1 MRRTRVTQSGQT
13 LLELVVALGVVAVV
27 LMGLV
32 SAVTSSLR
40 YGQASR
46 FRSRSVKYAQEG
58 IELTRK
64 LRDANTWDVFAA
76 YSGTGTKSWCLSES
90 GVWSADDGTGCSMA
104 AGSLF
109 RRSVSFT
116 WNDPVMEVTSV
127 TSWGEHVSSTTVTL
141 KTFFSAWR

>member
-1 MRRTRVTQSGQT
+1 MKRTVGYESGQT

-58 IELTRK
+58 IELARK
-64 LRDANTWDVFAA
+64 LRDASTWDVFLS
-76 YSGTGTKSWCLSES
+76 YSGTGTKNWCLSES
-90 GVWSADDGTGCSMA
+90 GAWSADDGTGCPIA
-104 AGSLF
+104 AGSPF
-109 RRSVSFT
+109 WRSVAFV
-116 WNDPVMEVTSV
+116 WNDPVVEVTSQ
-127 TSWGEHVSSTTVTL
+127 TSWGEHTSSTTVAL